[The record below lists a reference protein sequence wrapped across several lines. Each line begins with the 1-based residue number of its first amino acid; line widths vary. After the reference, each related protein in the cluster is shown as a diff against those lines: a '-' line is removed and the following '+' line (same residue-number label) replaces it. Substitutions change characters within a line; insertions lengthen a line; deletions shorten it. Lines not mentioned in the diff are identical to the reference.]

1 MTATELPIKV
11 TTTGAARETTAPDP
25 RRWKALGV
33 LALIQFML
41 ILDVTVVNVAL
52 PHIKGDLGF
61 SRSGLTWVVDA
72 YVLMAGG
79 LLLLGGRLADLLGR
93 RRMFI
98 VGITLFAVA
107 SALSGAA
114 LNPGMLVASRFAQG
128 AAEAMAAPAAFGLC
142 ALLFP
147 DARERAKALGIF
159 GGMAGLGGTL
169 GPVISGLILS
179 GLSWR
184 WIFFVNIP
192 VAVIAVVAVLRLV
205 EESRADTMVGAARQR
220 PDIAGAILATGGMIS
235 VVFGLV
241 NAADHP
247 WGSRSV
253 VAALVAGAALLFA
266 FVARERTTDHPL
278 IPLRFFS
285 DRTRVTTNVATLFFT
300 TVFFSLFFLLTLYWE
315 QVQHYSA
322 LRTGVAYLP
331 FGMAIGLGIA
341 ISTKLVTRFGVRPLL
356 AGGFAISTLGMLA
369 ISRISVHGSY
379 VHQALPGLVVMA
391 FGAGLCFSGFVNAS
405 VHNVSRADASLAS
418 GVQNAV
424 QQVGGAIGLAVLVTL
439 ALRHAATAT
448 AHGIAAAAAATDGY
462 VVAFRI
468 GAVILA
474 MGAVVV
480 LVFMER
486 GAGAGCETSS
496 RPEATEVHT

>member
-1 MTATELPIKV
+1 
-11 TTTGAARETTAPDP
+11 
-25 RRWKALGV
+25 
-33 LALIQFML
+33 
-41 ILDVTVVNVAL
+41 
-52 PHIKGDLGF
+52 
-61 SRSGLTWVVDA
+61 
-72 YVLMAGG
+72 
-79 LLLLGGRLADLLGR
+79 
-93 RRMFI
+93 
-98 VGITLFAVA
+98 
-107 SALSGAA
+107 
-114 LNPGMLVASRFAQG
+114 
-128 AAEAMAAPAAFGLC
+128 
-142 ALLFP
+142 
-147 DARERAKALGIF
+147 
-159 GGMAGLGGTL
+159 
-169 GPVISGLILS
+169 
-179 GLSWR
+179 
-184 WIFFVNIP
+184 

-205 EESRADTMVGAARQR
+205 EESRADTVVGVRKR

-247 WGSRSV
+247 WGSPSV
-253 VAALVAGAALLFA
+253 VAALVAGAALLVA

-285 DRTRVTTNVATLFFT
+285 DRTRVTANVATLFFT

-331 FGMAIGLGIA
+331 FGLAIGLGIA
-341 ISTKLVTRFGVRPLL
+341 VSTKLVTRFGVRPLL
-356 AGGFAISTLGMLA
+356 AGGFTISTLGMIA

-379 VHQALPGLVVMA
+379 VNQALPGLVVMA

-439 ALRHAATAT
+439 ALRHATTAT

-468 GAVILA
+468 GAAILA
-474 MGAVVV
+474 VGAVVV
-480 LVFMER
+480 LAFMER
-486 GAGAGCETSS
+486 GAGAGCETSG